1 METPLLRSEH
11 LRALAVDYARQF
23 IGTPY
28 RWGGDDPV
36 FGFDC
41 SGLIHEVLQAVGL
54 ERHGHDSTAD
64 ELWERF
70 QGFPSLQGYPGRLV
84 FWFTPAGRAVHVE
97 LCLDEDYT
105 IGASGGGSATG
116 GTLDTREEALAD
128 AAAQNAYVKIR
139 PINYRGD
146 GFKIVDPFKAVFE

>member
-97 LCLDEDYT
+97 LCLDEEHT
-105 IGASGGGSATG
+105 IGASGGGSATMSP
-116 GTLDTREEALAD
+116 AA

-146 GFKIVDPFKAVFE
+146 GFKIVDPFRLVE